1 MFHWP
6 SIHHPVCL
14 YVQCVH
20 PIIFN
25 WPHHTSWII
34 SDTSDL
40 CWLDSIP
47 PNLITELT
55 RIQIPGSNSQ
65 PFQKKKK
72 KWNQTTM
79 NIHHTPKLCVV
90 HVSKC
95 FPTSPWCLNSHSHS
109 ISLPR
114 GIIPCVLKG
123 RQEYR
128 SWETVSQNHCCWV
141 KVPKLCLWSRK
152 GWKADQKCRMDQV
165 WGVEI
170 EVPVRVIWRQKV

>member
-1 MFHWP
+1 MCTSYHFQLTSSYLMNHLRYIR
-6 SIHHPVCL
+6 SLLVGLHPT
-14 YVQCVH
+14 QSDH
-20 PIIFN
+20 RADSN
-25 WPHHTSWII
+25 
-34 SDTSDL
+34 SDTRFKFPAL
-40 CWLDSIP
+40 P
-47 PNLITELT
+47 
-55 RIQIPGSNSQ
+55 
-65 PFQKKKK
+65 KKKK

-123 RQEYR
+123 RQEYS
-128 SWETVSQNHCCWV
+128 SWGTVSQNHCCWV